1 MRASHCYLFR
11 RGMTNRRCLYLDDTD
26 TDSEKKERKPLGR
39 AQFFAKERDGKCGS
53 CQDFHLIRNLER
65 GDGEIT
71 DCDELEGVLHDVED
85 GWDGELPTVSAEYF
99 AT

>member
-53 CQDFHLIRNLER
+53 C
-65 GDGEIT
+65 
-71 DCDELEGVLHDVED
+71 
-85 GWDGELPTVSAEYF
+85 
-99 AT
+99 